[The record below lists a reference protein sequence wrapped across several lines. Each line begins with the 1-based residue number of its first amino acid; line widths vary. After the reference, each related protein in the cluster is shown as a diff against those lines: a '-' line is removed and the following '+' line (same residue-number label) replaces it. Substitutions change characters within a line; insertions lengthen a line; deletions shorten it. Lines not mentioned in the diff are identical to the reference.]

1 MVSFRGREAP
11 FTHRSTEFMP
21 RIALLTTLALLFA
34 ATPASATTLEDQRE
48 IFRSALPQAE
58 AGRWAQVEPLLGT
71 LEGYP
76 LLPDLRA
83 TWLRSQLGRID
94 DAQVGA
100 FLARHPEL
108 GFSAGLR
115 RQWLNSLARRGAWA
129 DYLALYE
136 AHYATSGNTVLDCQA
151 FSARIA
157 LGRTADLEE
166 AALRRW
172 LSPVSQPQEC
182 DRAFE
187 WLEERGALTAERRRA
202 RMELALEGGQFGLAR
217 WLARPL
223 GEAAVAE
230 VGRWE
235 RVHGD
240 PAAHLVNPA
249 NWRDTPR
256 DRALLLYGFNRLAS
270 AEPERAAQRWPEFR
284 ERFTFEPGERAAV
297 DQRIALLHAW
307 RHLPGARALL
317 ATLPPESHDPRTR
330 EWSVR
335 VAIRM
340 QDWAAIEA
348 ALAGLDPDAAGE
360 PVWQYWQGR
369 VLESTARGD
378 EARPIFAAL
387 AAERGYYSFM
397 SADRLE
403 ADYNW
408 RHAQTAPNEDL
419 IAALEQRAEIVRARE
434 LFLTGREVH
443 GRTEWQQALA
453 RLSAAERA
461 QAGILATRWGWYS
474 RAITAASGGGVE
486 DDLDLRFPLPWRPV
500 FEEQSRRVG
509 ISSAWA
515 YGVARSESLFMPDVS
530 SGAGAVGL
538 MQLLPATGQQTARRA
553 GLPYRGLQTLLDPAA
568 NVALGT
574 SYLAEMLAR
583 YDNHRV
589 LATAA
594 YNAGP
599 GRVDRWL
606 PTDET
611 LPAEAW
617 VDSVPF
623 NETRGYVQRVLAS
636 EAVFQWRMSGE
647 TTRIS
652 DAMRPVPPR
661 NTR

>member
-1 MVSFRGREAP
+1 
-11 FTHRSTEFMP
+11 
-21 RIALLTTLALLFA
+21 
-34 ATPASATTLEDQRE
+34 
-48 IFRSALPQAE
+48 
-58 AGRWAQVEPLLGT
+58 
-71 LEGYP
+71 
-76 LLPDLRA
+76 
-83 TWLRSQLGRID
+83 
-94 DAQVGA
+94 
-100 FLARHPEL
+100 
-108 GFSAGLR
+108 
-115 RQWLNSLARRGAWA
+115 
-129 DYLALYE
+129 
-136 AHYATSGNTVLDCQA
+136 
-151 FSARIA
+151 
-157 LGRTADLEE
+157 
-166 AALRRW
+166 
-172 LSPVSQPQEC
+172 
-182 DRAFE
+182 
-187 WLEERGALTAERRRA
+187 
-202 RMELALEGGQFGLAR
+202 
-217 WLARPL
+217 
-223 GEAAVAE
+223 
-230 VGRWE
+230 
-235 RVHGD
+235 
-240 PAAHLVNPA
+240 
-249 NWRDTPR
+249 
-256 DRALLLYGFNRLAS
+256 LYGFDRLAS

-307 RHLPGARALL
+307 RHLPGARVLL
-317 ATLPPESHDPRTR
+317 ATMPPESHDPSTR
-330 EWSVR
+330 EWRVR

-348 ALAGLDPDAAGE
+348 ALAGLDPDATGE

-419 IAALEQRAEIVRARE
+419 LAALEQRAEIVRARE

-443 GRTEWQQALA
+443 GRTEWQQLLA
-453 RLSAAERA
+453 QLSAAERA

-606 PTDET
+606 PADEA
-611 LPAEAW
+611 LSAEAW

-661 NTR
+661 NAR

>member
-1 MVSFRGREAP
+1 
-11 FTHRSTEFMP
+11 MP
-21 RIALLTTLALLFA
+21 RSALLTTLVLLLA
-34 ATPASATTLEDQRE
+34 AAPAGATTIADQRE

-58 AGRWAQVEPLLGT
+58 AGRWAQIEPLLGT

-83 TWLRSQLGRID
+83 TWLRNQIGRID
-94 DAQVGA
+94 DAEVGA
-100 FLARHPEL
+100 FLAHHPEL

-136 AHYATSGNTVLDCQA
+136 AHYANSGNTVLDCHA
-151 FSARIA
+151 FSARLA
-157 LGRTADLEE
+157 LQRTEGLEE
-166 AALRRW
+166 AVLRRW
-172 LSPVSQPQEC
+172 LSPVSQPTEC
-182 DRAFE
+182 DRAFA
-187 WLEERGALTAERRRA
+187 WLESRGALTAERRRT
-202 RMELALEGGQFGLAR
+202 RMEAALDAGQFGLAR

-235 RVHGD
+235 RLHGN
-240 PAAHLVNPA
+240 PSAQLVDPA

-284 ERFTFEPGERAAV
+284 ERFTFEPDERAAI
-297 DQRIALLHAW
+297 DRRIALLHAW
-307 RHLPGARALL
+307 RHLPGARVLL
-317 ATLPPESHDPRTR
+317 ETIPPEGHDPGSR
-330 EWSVR
+330 EWTVR
-335 VAIRM
+335 VAIRT

-348 ALAGLDPDAAGE
+348 ALAGLDPDAARE

-369 VLESTARGD
+369 VLESTGRGD
-378 EARPIFAAL
+378 EAQPIFAAL

-408 RHAQTAPNEDL
+408 RHAQTAPNEDV
-419 IAALEQRAEIVRARE
+419 IAALEQRPDILRARE
-434 LFLTGREVH
+434 LFLTGLEAN
-443 GRTEWQQALA
+443 GRTEWQQLLA

-553 GLPYRGLQTLLDPAA
+553 GLPYLGRQTLLDPAA

-606 PTDET
+606 PAEAA

-652 DAMRPVPPR
+652 EAMRPVPPR
-661 NTR
+661 NSR

>member
-1 MVSFRGREAP
+1 
-11 FTHRSTEFMP
+11 MP
-21 RIALLTTLALLFA
+21 RTALLTTLVLLLA
-34 ATPASATTLEDQRE
+34 AAPAGATTIADQRE

-58 AGRWAQVEPLLGT
+58 AGRWAQIEPLLGS

-83 TWLRSQLGRID
+83 TWLRNQIGRID
-94 DAQVGA
+94 DAEVGA
-100 FLARHPEL
+100 FLERHPDL

-115 RQWLNSLARRGAWA
+115 RQWVNSLARRGAWA

-136 AHYATSGNTVLDCQA
+136 AHYAQGGNTVLDCHA

-157 LGRTADLEE
+157 LKRTEGLEE
-166 AALRRW
+166 AVLRRW
-172 LSPVSQPQEC
+172 LSPVSQPSEC
-182 DRAFE
+182 DRAFQ
-187 WLEERGALTAERRRA
+187 WLESRGALTAERRRA
-202 RMELALEGGQFGLAR
+202 RMELALDSGEFGLAR

-235 RVHGD
+235 RMHGN
-240 PAAHLVNPA
+240 PSAQLAAPA

-256 DRALLLYGFNRLAS
+256 DRALLLFGFNRFAS
-270 AEPERAAQRWPEFR
+270 NDPALAAQRWPEFR
-284 ERFTFEPGERAAV
+284 ARFAFEASERAAV
-297 DQRIALLHAW
+297 DRRIALLHAW
-307 RHLPGARALL
+307 RHLPGAGVLLEALP
-317 ATLPPESHDPRTR
+317 AESHDASTR

-335 VAIRM
+335 TAIRA

-348 ALAGLDPDAAGE
+348 ALAALEPGPAGE
-360 PVWQYWQGR
+360 PVWRYWLGR
-369 VLESTARGD
+369 VLESTGRSDA
-378 EARPIFAAL
+378 AHPIFAEL
-387 AAERGYYSFM
+387 ATERGYYSFM
-397 SADRLE
+397 SADRLD

-419 IAALEQRAEIVRARE
+419 LAALEQRPDILRSRE
-434 LFLTGREVH
+434 LFLTGLEAN

-461 QAGILATRWGWYS
+461 QAGVLATRWGWYS

-530 SGAGAVGL
+530 SSAGAVGL
-538 MQLLPATGQQTARRA
+538 MQLLPATGQQTAQRA
-553 GLPYRGLQTLLDPAA
+553 GLPFRGRQTLLDPAA

-583 YDNHRV
+583 YADHRV

-606 PTDET
+606 PAEAA

-652 DAMRPVPPR
+652 EAMRPVPPR
-661 NTR
+661 NSR